1 VALDEID
8 IRRDVVERLDR
19 VSIEYYVTGSE
30 AMALHGI
37 AYRQTNDT
45 DFVLAIQ
52 PRDYETRLRPAF
64 EPTYVVNALV
74 AHPPRW
80 LGSAIHMRA
89 VAKADFVIR
98 SGGVWADAAFERRM
112 RIDDLLMGPVWVSTL
127 EDLLLAKLE
136 WSEGLLSGHQG
147 NDARAIAGASATLDT
162 DYLRHHSATLGLDA
176 LLEHVLSGD
185 A

>member
-1 VALDEID
+1 MTLDEID
-8 IRRDVVERLDR
+8 IRRDVVERLDGAA
-19 VSIEYYVTGSE
+19 IEYYVTGSE

-45 DFVLAIQ
+45 DFVLGIQ
-52 PRDYETRLRPAF
+52 PRDYESRLRPAF
-64 EPTYVVNALV
+64 EPTYLVSSLV

-98 SGGVWADAAFERRM
+98 SSGPWPDAAFERRV
-112 RIDDLLMGPVWVSTL
+112 RIDDPLIGPVWVSTL
-127 EDLLLAKLE
+127 EDLLVAKLE
-136 WSEGLLSGHQG
+136 WSRELHSGHQG
-147 NDARAIAGASATLDT
+147 DDIRAIGGSSGALDT
-162 DYLRHHSATLGLDA
+162 DYVRRHAAALGLTA
-176 LLEHVLSGD
+176 LLDEVLSRD

>member
-1 VALDEID
+1 MTLDEID

-19 VSIEYYVTGSE
+19 AAIDYYVTGSE

-52 PRDYETRLRPAF
+52 PSDYETRLRPAF
-64 EPTYVVNALV
+64 EPTYLVNSLE

-80 LGSAIHMRA
+80 LGSAIHVRA

-98 SGGVWADAAFERRM
+98 SSGPWADAAFERRVKLE
-112 RIDDLLMGPVWVSTL
+112 DPLFGPVWVSTL
-127 EDLLLAKLE
+127 EDLLLAKVE
-136 WSEGLLSGHQG
+136 WSEGALTGLQG
-147 NDARAIAGASATLDT
+147 RDARAIATAGVHLDT
-162 DYLRHHSATLGLDA
+162 EYLRRHATTLGVTA
-176 LLEHVLSGD
+176 LLDEVLSGD